1 MKEEKKKEILEKM
14 EKNPVKTEADRVAI
28 AYFKAG
34 IL

>member
-1 MKEEKKKEILEKM
+1 MKKEDRKKRLKQLEKV
-14 EKNPVKTEADRVAI
+14 EPKTEADRVAI